1 MTMVVPSDSVQAQA
15 GAPSLKQRRGEF
27 SGVLGPCLG
36 GGLGTRSIIF
46 FAVAILMIVL
56 GFWTLTRGSLTLAPL
71 LLVAGYCVVVPLA
84 IMARDGKSESGSDED
99 ERANS
104 SAG

>member
-1 MTMVVPSDSVQAQA
+1 MS
-15 GAPSLKQRRGEF
+15 
-27 SGVLGPCLG
+27 
-36 GGLGTRSIIF
+36 TRSIIF
-46 FAVAILMIVL
+46 FVVAILMIVL
-56 GFWTLTRGSLTLAPL
+56 GFWSLAKGSLTLAPL

-84 IMARDGKSESGSDED
+84 IMARGGKSDSGADED

>member
-1 MTMVVPSDSVQAQA
+1 MS
-15 GAPSLKQRRGEF
+15 
-27 SGVLGPCLG
+27 
-36 GGLGTRSIIF
+36 TRSIII

-56 GFWTLTRGSLTLAPL
+56 GFWSLAKGSLTLAPL

-84 IMARDGKSESGSDED
+84 IMARGDRDGAGADGND
-99 ERANS
+99 GANS